1 MIHHALKELP
11 AMTATIAY
19 VRVSTD
25 DQTTEAQRH
34 AISQR
39 FNVSEW
45 FSDEATSGATK
56 ALQREG
62 FKTLHAYARKGDTVV
77 VAAIDRLGRDTID
90 VLETVEALKAKGVTV
105 VSMREGFDLSS
116 PVGKAM
122 LTMLAAMAE
131 LERSNIKAR
140 QMAGIERARAQGKK
154 LGAPKVIDDEAVAAW
169 RKENS
174 ASIADTAKQW
184 GISTAAVKRACR
196 AFQVSL

>member
-1 MIHHALKELP
+1 
-11 AMTATIAY
+11 MTATIAY

-39 FNVSEW
+39 FNVNDW

-62 FKTLHAYARKGDTVV
+62 FKALHAYARKGDTVV

-122 LTMLAAMAE
+122 LTMLAAVAE
-131 LERSNIKAR
+131 LERANIKAR

-154 LGAPKVIDDEAVAAW
+154 LGAPKVINDQAVADW

-174 ASIADTAKQW
+174 ASIADTAKHW
-184 GISTAAVKRACR
+184 GISTATVKRASRLR
-196 AFQVSL
+196 ARELITAGRE

>member
-1 MIHHALKELP
+1 MSSV
-11 AMTATIAY
+11 IAY

-34 AISQR
+34 TISQR
-39 FNVSEW
+39 FNVNEW

-56 ALQREG
+56 ALQRDG
-62 FKTLHAYARKGDTVV
+62 FKALHAYARKGDTVV

-122 LTMLAAMAE
+122 LAMLAAMAE

-154 LGAPKVIDDEAVAAW
+154 LGAPKVIDDGAVAAW

-196 AFQVSL
+196 AFRVEA

>member
-1 MIHHALKELP
+1 
-11 AMTATIAY
+11 MTATIAY

-62 FKTLHAYARKGDTVV
+62 FKALHAYARKGDTVV

-122 LTMLAAMAE
+122 LTMLAAVAE
-131 LERSNIKAR
+131 LERANIKAR

-154 LGAPKVIDDEAVAAW
+154 LGAPKMIDDQAVAIW
-169 RKENS
+169 RKENE
-174 ASIADTAKQW
+174 ASIADTAKHW

-196 AFQVSL
+196 ASQTAHSSL